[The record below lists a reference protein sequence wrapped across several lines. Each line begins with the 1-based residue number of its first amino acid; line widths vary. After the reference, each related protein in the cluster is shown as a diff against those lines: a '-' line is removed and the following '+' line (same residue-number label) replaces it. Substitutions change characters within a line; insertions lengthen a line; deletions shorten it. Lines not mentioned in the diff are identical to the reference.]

1 MKGQYLP
8 ENIINV
14 LFCINSLKSHGKH
27 NSEILHIAE
36 GEIKTILNNA
46 FTLITELA
54 NGGVRP

>member
-8 ENIINV
+8 ENIINA

-27 NSEILHIAE
+27 NSALLHIAE